1 MRGAQDSP
9 CPPKH
14 ISQDVDGLTT
24 VVSGR
29 RRHLNIVINIGECLR
44 VKHCRWRVVRGGLP
58 GDMPGD
64 PGLPILFV
72 PRRSSGQAL
81 PPVQGRHSR
90 HSRPEMLQFGRT
102 RGRPHAPRMLL
113 GPQVLPAGRLGH
125 EARWQTEAD
134 YLVSRAARNITLF
147 SLTPTLRRR
156 PAFIRSRRRRREGVE
171 LERDAGHAVEGLLL
185 GLLPEPYDV
194 VAVQGFNFVRAVGD
208 I

>member
-1 MRGAQDSP
+1 MRGARGLALALCLQIVAANDA
-9 CPPKH
+9 CPGNGKKPKRE
-14 ISQDVDGLTT
+14 DRLTRLAAHYNSERCIT
-24 VVSGR
+24 SMAWRDFDFRTGR
-29 RRHLNIVINIGECLR
+29 RRAFC
-44 VKHCRWRVVRGGLP
+44 GGLP

-64 PGLPILFV
+64 QGLPILFV

-147 SLTPTLRRR
+147 SLLPNSPAAPILCSFAASSSRGRR
-156 PAFIRSRRRRREGVE
+156 A
-171 LERDAGHAVEGLLL
+171 
-185 GLLPEPYDV
+185 
-194 VAVQGFNFVRAVGD
+194 
-208 I
+208 